1 MSKSE
6 KAFRNISEVSEWLAT
21 PTHVLR
27 FWESKFSQIKPIKRA
42 GGRRYYRPKDML
54 IIGGIKQLL
63 HIEGHTIKGAKQVF
77 REKGL
82 NYVVGLS
89 KPLMSQDLA
98 GTGSDKE
105 TITKVVKPF
114 EKIRNAVS
122 SQIDIDRLDYLQR
135 DSYFTG
141 VTEGRINSYRII
153 DMLDLNK
160 DKLVMDHKAAYS
172 IEKFL
177 LARQFMYWQVY
188 LHKTVIS
195 AEFTLLNILNRA
207 KELIKI
213 GYKLKSSS
221 TLDKFL
227 KKDFDILDFEKND
240 KILNLFCTLDDY
252 DIFNAI
258 KEWSLKSEKILSY
271 LCRMLINRNLLK
283 VDFL

>member
-89 KPLMSQDLA
+89 KPLMSQDLG

-105 TITKVVKPF
+105 SITKVVK
-114 EKIRNAVS
+114 
-122 SQIDIDRLDYLQR
+122 
-135 DSYFTG
+135 
-141 VTEGRINSYRII
+141 
-153 DMLDLNK
+153 
-160 DKLVMDHKAAYS
+160 S
-172 IEKFL
+172 IEK
-177 LARQFMYWQVY
+177 
-188 LHKTVIS
+188 IS
-195 AEFTLLNILNRA
+195 NA
-207 KELIKI
+207 KLV
-213 GYKLKSSS
+213 SV
-221 TLDKFL
+221 
-227 KKDFDILDFEKND
+227 
-240 KILNLFCTLDDY
+240 
-252 DIFNAI
+252 
-258 KEWSLKSEKILSY
+258 KSEQLNTSSPKVPEQPGLFDFFEAENQKINPKPIENKTSEVFSTSVL
-271 LCRMLINRNLLK
+271 LREIENLNNDQINKITPIINDMKNLISLWK
-283 VDFL
+283 

>member
-82 NYVVGLS
+82 NYVSGLS

-114 EKIRNAVS
+114 EKIRNADLVS
-122 SQIDIDRLDYLQR
+122 
-135 DSYFTG
+135 
-141 VTEGRINSYRII
+141 V
-153 DMLDLNK
+153 
-160 DKLVMDHKAAYS
+160 
-172 IEKFL
+172 
-177 LARQFMYWQVY
+177 
-188 LHKTVIS
+188 
-195 AEFTLLNILNRA
+195 
-207 KELIKI
+207 
-213 GYKLKSSS
+213 
-221 TLDKFL
+221 
-227 KKDFDILDFEKND
+227 
-240 KILNLFCTLDDY
+240 
-252 DIFNAI
+252 
-258 KEWSLKSEKILSY
+258 KSEQLNTSSPKVPEQPGLFDFFEAENQKIDPKPIENKTSDVFSTSVL
-271 LCRMLINRNLLK
+271 LREIENLNNDQVNKITPIINDMKNLISLWK
-283 VDFL
+283 

>member
-89 KPLMSQDLA
+89 KPLMSQDLG

-105 TITKVVKPF
+105 TITKVVK
-114 EKIRNAVS
+114 
-122 SQIDIDRLDYLQR
+122 
-135 DSYFTG
+135 
-141 VTEGRINSYRII
+141 
-153 DMLDLNK
+153 
-160 DKLVMDHKAAYS
+160 S
-172 IEKFL
+172 IEK
-177 LARQFMYWQVY
+177 
-188 LHKTVIS
+188 IS
-195 AEFTLLNILNRA
+195 NA
-207 KELIKI
+207 KLV
-213 GYKLKSSS
+213 SV
-221 TLDKFL
+221 
-227 KKDFDILDFEKND
+227 
-240 KILNLFCTLDDY
+240 
-252 DIFNAI
+252 
-258 KEWSLKSEKILSY
+258 KSEQLNTSSPKVPEQPGLFDFFEAENQKIDPKPIENKTSEVFSTSVL
-271 LCRMLINRNLLK
+271 LREIENLNNDQVNKITPIINDMKNLISLWK
-283 VDFL
+283 

>member
-54 IIGGIKQLL
+54 IIGGIKHLL

-105 TITKVVKPF
+105 TITKIVKPF
-114 EKIRNAVS
+114 EKIRNA
-122 SQIDIDRLDYLQR
+122 
-135 DSYFTG
+135 
-141 VTEGRINSYRII
+141 
-153 DMLDLNK
+153 
-160 DKLVMDHKAAYS
+160 KLVS
-172 IEKFL
+172 
-177 LARQFMYWQVY
+177 V
-188 LHKTVIS
+188 
-195 AEFTLLNILNRA
+195 
-207 KELIKI
+207 
-213 GYKLKSSS
+213 
-221 TLDKFL
+221 
-227 KKDFDILDFEKND
+227 
-240 KILNLFCTLDDY
+240 
-252 DIFNAI
+252 
-258 KEWSLKSEKILSY
+258 KSEQLNTSSPKVPEQPGLFDFFEAENQKIDPKPIENKTSDVFSTSVL
-271 LCRMLINRNLLK
+271 LREIENLNNDQVNKITPIINDMKNLISLWK
-283 VDFL
+283 

>member
-54 IIGGIKQLL
+54 IIGGIKHLL

-105 TITKVVKPF
+105 TITKVIKPF
-114 EKIRNAVS
+114 EKIRNA
-122 SQIDIDRLDYLQR
+122 
-135 DSYFTG
+135 
-141 VTEGRINSYRII
+141 
-153 DMLDLNK
+153 
-160 DKLVMDHKAAYS
+160 KLLSV
-172 IEKFL
+172 
-177 LARQFMYWQVY
+177 
-188 LHKTVIS
+188 
-195 AEFTLLNILNRA
+195 
-207 KELIKI
+207 
-213 GYKLKSSS
+213 
-221 TLDKFL
+221 
-227 KKDFDILDFEKND
+227 
-240 KILNLFCTLDDY
+240 
-252 DIFNAI
+252 
-258 KEWSLKSEKILSY
+258 KSEQLNTSSPKVPEQPGLFDFFEAENQKIDPKPIENKTSDVFSTSVL
-271 LCRMLINRNLLK
+271 LREIENLNNDQVTKITPIINDMKNLISLWK
-283 VDFL
+283 

>member
-89 KPLMSQDLA
+89 KPLMSQDLE

-105 TITKVVKPF
+105 TITKVVK
-114 EKIRNAVS
+114 
-122 SQIDIDRLDYLQR
+122 
-135 DSYFTG
+135 
-141 VTEGRINSYRII
+141 
-153 DMLDLNK
+153 
-160 DKLVMDHKAAYS
+160 S
-172 IEKFL
+172 IEK
-177 LARQFMYWQVY
+177 
-188 LHKTVIS
+188 IS
-195 AEFTLLNILNRA
+195 NA
-207 KELIKI
+207 KLV
-213 GYKLKSSS
+213 SV
-221 TLDKFL
+221 
-227 KKDFDILDFEKND
+227 
-240 KILNLFCTLDDY
+240 
-252 DIFNAI
+252 
-258 KEWSLKSEKILSY
+258 KSEQPNTSSPKVPEQPGLFDFFEAENQKIDPKPIENKTSEVFSTSVL
-271 LCRMLINRNLLK
+271 LREIENLNNDQINKVTPIINDMKNLISLWK
-283 VDFL
+283 

>member
-89 KPLMSQDLA
+89 KPLMSQDLG

-105 TITKVVKPF
+105 TITKVVK
-114 EKIRNAVS
+114 
-122 SQIDIDRLDYLQR
+122 
-135 DSYFTG
+135 
-141 VTEGRINSYRII
+141 
-153 DMLDLNK
+153 
-160 DKLVMDHKAAYS
+160 S
-172 IEKFL
+172 IEK
-177 LARQFMYWQVY
+177 
-188 LHKTVIS
+188 IS
-195 AEFTLLNILNRA
+195 NA
-207 KELIKI
+207 KLV
-213 GYKLKSSS
+213 SV
-221 TLDKFL
+221 
-227 KKDFDILDFEKND
+227 
-240 KILNLFCTLDDY
+240 
-252 DIFNAI
+252 
-258 KEWSLKSEKILSY
+258 KSEQPNTSSPKVPEQPGLFDFFEAENQKIDPKPIENKTSDVFSTSVL
-271 LCRMLINRNLLK
+271 LREIENLNNDQVNKITPIINDMKNLISLWK
-283 VDFL
+283 

>member
-98 GTGSDKE
+98 ATGSDKE
-105 TITKVVKPF
+105 AITKVVKPF
-114 EKIRNAVS
+114 AKIRNA
-122 SQIDIDRLDYLQR
+122 
-135 DSYFTG
+135 
-141 VTEGRINSYRII
+141 
-153 DMLDLNK
+153 
-160 DKLVMDHKAAYS
+160 KLVS
-172 IEKFL
+172 
-177 LARQFMYWQVY
+177 V
-188 LHKTVIS
+188 
-195 AEFTLLNILNRA
+195 
-207 KELIKI
+207 
-213 GYKLKSSS
+213 
-221 TLDKFL
+221 
-227 KKDFDILDFEKND
+227 
-240 KILNLFCTLDDY
+240 
-252 DIFNAI
+252 
-258 KEWSLKSEKILSY
+258 KSEQLNTSSPKVPEQPGLFDFFEAENQKIDPKPIQNKPSDVFSTSVL
-271 LCRMLINRNLLK
+271 LREIENLNNDQVTKITPIINDMKNLISLWK
-283 VDFL
+283 

>member
-114 EKIRNAVS
+114 EKIRKA
-122 SQIDIDRLDYLQR
+122 
-135 DSYFTG
+135 
-141 VTEGRINSYRII
+141 
-153 DMLDLNK
+153 
-160 DKLVMDHKAAYS
+160 KLVS
-172 IEKFL
+172 
-177 LARQFMYWQVY
+177 V
-188 LHKTVIS
+188 
-195 AEFTLLNILNRA
+195 
-207 KELIKI
+207 
-213 GYKLKSSS
+213 
-221 TLDKFL
+221 
-227 KKDFDILDFEKND
+227 
-240 KILNLFCTLDDY
+240 
-252 DIFNAI
+252 
-258 KEWSLKSEKILSY
+258 KSEQLNTSSPKVPEQPGLFDFFEAENQKIDPKPIENKTSDVFSTAVL
-271 LCRMLINRNLLK
+271 LREIENLNNDQANKITPIINDMKNLISLWK
-283 VDFL
+283 

>member
-114 EKIRNAVS
+114 ENIRNADLVS
-122 SQIDIDRLDYLQR
+122 
-135 DSYFTG
+135 
-141 VTEGRINSYRII
+141 V
-153 DMLDLNK
+153 
-160 DKLVMDHKAAYS
+160 
-172 IEKFL
+172 
-177 LARQFMYWQVY
+177 
-188 LHKTVIS
+188 
-195 AEFTLLNILNRA
+195 
-207 KELIKI
+207 
-213 GYKLKSSS
+213 
-221 TLDKFL
+221 
-227 KKDFDILDFEKND
+227 
-240 KILNLFCTLDDY
+240 
-252 DIFNAI
+252 
-258 KEWSLKSEKILSY
+258 KSEQLNTSSPKVPEQPGLFDFFEAENQKIDPKPIENKTSDVFSTSVL
-271 LCRMLINRNLLK
+271 LREIENLNNDQVTKITPIINDMKNLISLWK
-283 VDFL
+283 

>member
-114 EKIRNAVS
+114 EKIRNA
-122 SQIDIDRLDYLQR
+122 
-135 DSYFTG
+135 
-141 VTEGRINSYRII
+141 
-153 DMLDLNK
+153 
-160 DKLVMDHKAAYS
+160 KLVS
-172 IEKFL
+172 
-177 LARQFMYWQVY
+177 V
-188 LHKTVIS
+188 
-195 AEFTLLNILNRA
+195 
-207 KELIKI
+207 
-213 GYKLKSSS
+213 
-221 TLDKFL
+221 
-227 KKDFDILDFEKND
+227 
-240 KILNLFCTLDDY
+240 
-252 DIFNAI
+252 
-258 KEWSLKSEKILSY
+258 KSEQLNTSSPNVPEQPGLFDFFEAENQKIDPKPIENKTSDVFSTSVL
-271 LCRMLINRNLLK
+271 LREIENLNNDQVNKITPIINDMKNLISLWK
-283 VDFL
+283 

>member
-54 IIGGIKQLL
+54 IIGGIKHLL
-63 HIEGHTIKGAKQVF
+63 HIEGHSIKGAKQVF

-114 EKIRNAVS
+114 EKIRKA
-122 SQIDIDRLDYLQR
+122 
-135 DSYFTG
+135 
-141 VTEGRINSYRII
+141 
-153 DMLDLNK
+153 
-160 DKLVMDHKAAYS
+160 KLVS
-172 IEKFL
+172 
-177 LARQFMYWQVY
+177 V
-188 LHKTVIS
+188 
-195 AEFTLLNILNRA
+195 
-207 KELIKI
+207 
-213 GYKLKSSS
+213 
-221 TLDKFL
+221 
-227 KKDFDILDFEKND
+227 
-240 KILNLFCTLDDY
+240 
-252 DIFNAI
+252 
-258 KEWSLKSEKILSY
+258 KSEQLNTSSPNVPEQPGLFDFFEAENQKIDPKPIENKTSDVFSTAVL
-271 LCRMLINRNLLK
+271 LREIENLNNDQVNKITPIINDMKNLISL
-283 VDFL
+283 

>member
-114 EKIRNAVS
+114 EKIRNADLVS
-122 SQIDIDRLDYLQR
+122 
-135 DSYFTG
+135 
-141 VTEGRINSYRII
+141 V
-153 DMLDLNK
+153 
-160 DKLVMDHKAAYS
+160 
-172 IEKFL
+172 
-177 LARQFMYWQVY
+177 
-188 LHKTVIS
+188 
-195 AEFTLLNILNRA
+195 
-207 KELIKI
+207 
-213 GYKLKSSS
+213 
-221 TLDKFL
+221 
-227 KKDFDILDFEKND
+227 
-240 KILNLFCTLDDY
+240 
-252 DIFNAI
+252 
-258 KEWSLKSEKILSY
+258 KSEQLNTSSPKVPEQPGLFDFFEAENQKIDPKPIENKTSDVFSTSVL
-271 LCRMLINRNLLK
+271 LREIENLNNDQVNKIIPIMNDMKNLISLWK
-283 VDFL
+283 

>member
-105 TITKVVKPF
+105 TITKVVK
-114 EKIRNAVS
+114 
-122 SQIDIDRLDYLQR
+122 
-135 DSYFTG
+135 
-141 VTEGRINSYRII
+141 
-153 DMLDLNK
+153 
-160 DKLVMDHKAAYS
+160 S
-172 IEKFL
+172 IEK
-177 LARQFMYWQVY
+177 
-188 LHKTVIS
+188 IS
-195 AEFTLLNILNRA
+195 NA
-207 KELIKI
+207 KLV
-213 GYKLKSSS
+213 SV
-221 TLDKFL
+221 
-227 KKDFDILDFEKND
+227 
-240 KILNLFCTLDDY
+240 
-252 DIFNAI
+252 
-258 KEWSLKSEKILSY
+258 KSEQLNTSSPKVPEQPGLFDFFEAENQKIDPKPIENKTSDVFSTSVL
-271 LCRMLINRNLLK
+271 LRKIENLNNDQVNKITPIINDMKNLISLWK
-283 VDFL
+283 

>member
-89 KPLMSQDLA
+89 KPLMSQDLG

-105 TITKVVKPF
+105 TITKVVK
-114 EKIRNAVS
+114 
-122 SQIDIDRLDYLQR
+122 
-135 DSYFTG
+135 
-141 VTEGRINSYRII
+141 
-153 DMLDLNK
+153 
-160 DKLVMDHKAAYS
+160 S
-172 IEKFL
+172 IEK
-177 LARQFMYWQVY
+177 
-188 LHKTVIS
+188 IS
-195 AEFTLLNILNRA
+195 NA
-207 KELIKI
+207 KLV
-213 GYKLKSSS
+213 SV
-221 TLDKFL
+221 
-227 KKDFDILDFEKND
+227 
-240 KILNLFCTLDDY
+240 
-252 DIFNAI
+252 
-258 KEWSLKSEKILSY
+258 KSEQPNTSSPKVPEQPGLFDFFEAENQKIEPKPIENKTSEVFSTSVL
-271 LCRMLINRNLLK
+271 LREIENLNNDQVNKITPIINDMKNLISLWK
-283 VDFL
+283 

>member
-114 EKIRNAVS
+114 EKILNA
-122 SQIDIDRLDYLQR
+122 
-135 DSYFTG
+135 
-141 VTEGRINSYRII
+141 
-153 DMLDLNK
+153 
-160 DKLVMDHKAAYS
+160 KLVS
-172 IEKFL
+172 
-177 LARQFMYWQVY
+177 V
-188 LHKTVIS
+188 
-195 AEFTLLNILNRA
+195 
-207 KELIKI
+207 
-213 GYKLKSSS
+213 
-221 TLDKFL
+221 
-227 KKDFDILDFEKND
+227 
-240 KILNLFCTLDDY
+240 
-252 DIFNAI
+252 
-258 KEWSLKSEKILSY
+258 KSEQLNTSSPKVPEQPGLFDFFEAENQKIDPKPIENKTSDVFSTSVL
-271 LCRMLINRNLLK
+271 LREIENLNNDQVTKITPIINDMKNLISLWK
-283 VDFL
+283 